1 MTANPTFHGCLAFE
15 QNVLHRLKFASAALP
30 LSADAALSLY
40 LKRRRI
46 RVSANDPLL
55 SEWVSGVG
63 RVQND
68 DERLSPDDVNMVLE
82 DAYVPGYKLQNPGL
96 LNWFSEVDA
105 WWFDNVR
112 RNVEKLN
119 SAFTRSLAGTLA
131 IATGSYALS
140 FTEQTRELRQ
150 PLSNAFRR
158 LWSIEP
164 DPIKGHSTCWNKPV
178 DQFLADPTTME
189 RASDLMF
196 LRLPA
201 PHSKG
206 IRHAL
211 GIKAWREEWIRND
224 TSIWNDLENTIGDN
238 LGAATETRS
247 QYLRLLESTLDRAGY
262 MKKWAIAFIETGFLS
277 TQDIVNTVGEFR
289 RVETVYTK
297 DLSELTGTKAVIVIA

>member
-1 MTANPTFHGCLAFE
+1 MTAIPTLNGCLAFE
-15 QNVLHRLKFASAALP
+15 QNVLHRLKFDSAAFP
-30 LSADAALSLY
+30 ISADTALSLY
-40 LKRRRI
+40 LKRRRV
-46 RVSANDPLL
+46 RVAANDPLL

-68 DERLSPDDVNMVLE
+68 DERLSPDDVNAVLE

-96 LNWFSEVDA
+96 LDWFSEIDA

-140 FTEQTRELRQ
+140 FTEHTRELRQ
-150 PLSNAFRR
+150 PLSQAFRR

-164 DPIKGHSTCWNKPV
+164 DPIKGHSTCWNKSV
-178 DQFLADPTTME
+178 DQFLSDPAIME
-189 RASDLMF
+189 RTSDLMF

-206 IRHAL
+206 IRHSL

-224 TSIWNDLENTIGDN
+224 NSFWSDLENTIGDN

-247 QYLRLLESTLDRAGY
+247 QYLRLLENTLDRAGY
-262 MKKWAIAFIETGFLS
+262 MKKWAIAFVETGFLS

-297 DLSELTGTKAVIVIA
+297 DLSELTGSKAVIVIA

>member
-1 MTANPTFHGCLAFE
+1 MTAIPTLQNCLAFE
-15 QNVLHRLKFASAALP
+15 QNVLHRLKFESAALP
-30 LSADAALSLY
+30 LSADTALSLY
-40 LKRRRI
+40 FKRHRI
-46 RVSANDPLL
+46 RIASNDPLL

-68 DERLSPDDVNMVLE
+68 DERLSPDDVNLVLE

-140 FTEQTRELRQ
+140 FTDQTREFRQ
-150 PLSNAFRR
+150 PLSQAFRR

-164 DPIKGHSTCWNKPV
+164 DPIKGHAACSNKPI
-178 DQFLADPTTME
+178 DQFLADPMTME
-189 RASDLMF
+189 RTSDLMW
-196 LRLPA
+196 LRLPT

-206 IRHAL
+206 IRHSL
-211 GIKAWREEWIRND
+211 GLKAWREEWIRND
-224 TSIWNDLENTIGDN
+224 TSFWPDLETSIGDN

-247 QYLRLLESTLDRAGY
+247 QYLRLLESTLDRSRY
-262 MKKWAIAFIETGFLS
+262 MKKWAIAFIETGFL
-277 TQDIVNTVGEFR
+277 TTHDIVTAIGEFR
-289 RVETVYTK
+289 NVETVYTK
-297 DLSELTGTKAVIVIA
+297 DLSELTGVKAVIIVA